1 MATCKYC
8 GQSAGFFS
16 RVHKECEEK
25 HEKGIQG
32 MSGMLRKYFSGAM
45 TAQDM
50 GAKIQRNRLPY
61 YLSDEDIADVAASVI
76 TDYASTLHRPYTQQ
90 MLSKIKDF
98 LANIGV
104 PYALINKNG
113 ALDKLGQKLFQ
124 GFAVEYFAQGLP
136 MSQVSINTASVTSVL
151 PLSSQKKDEAYMNV
165 LNKAASN
172 FMKGGMLTDNEERL
186 ITSYAN
192 SIGLSLNCLPAQYA
206 TEDLAKIGQ
215 AIVLK
220 DLSQGKLPQQPLTV
234 PVMLGKGE
242 CALWVYDN
250 VTLYQEKFQ
259 REYQG
264 RSGGFSY
271 RICKGVTYRTNQ
283 FKGHPVERSFM
294 NNVGTGSLV
303 ITNKNLIFHCPT
315 ASVKIPFNK
324 LIGVTPYSDGLE
336 VHKDEA
342 KPKRTVFQ
350 GFDSWFVM
358 NVLNQV
364 TV

>member
-1 MATCKYC
+1 MAKCKYC
-8 GQSAGFFS
+8 GQAAGFFT
-16 RVHKECEEK
+16 RVHKACEEK
-25 HEKGIQG
+25 HDKGIQG
-32 MSGMLRKYFSGAM
+32 LSGMLRKYFSGAM
-45 TAQDM
+45 SAQEM
-50 GAKIQRNRLPY
+50 GAKVQRNRVPY
-61 YLSDEDIADVAASVI
+61 YLSDEDIAGVSATAV
-76 TDYASTLHRPYTQQ
+76 TDYAATLHRPYTQQ
-90 MLSKIKDF
+90 MLTTIKGF

-104 PYALINKNG
+104 PYSAINKDG
-113 ALDKLGQKLFQ
+113 ALDKVGQQLLQ
-124 GFAVEYFAQGLP
+124 GFAVEYFAQGVP
-136 MSQVSINTASVTSVL
+136 MSQVAINTASVTSVL
-151 PLSSQKKDEAYMNV
+151 PLSSQAKDEVHINV

-172 FMKGGMLTDNEERL
+172 FMKGGTLTDNEERL

-192 SIGLSLNCLPAQYA
+192 SVGISLNCLPSQYA

-242 CALWVYDN
+242 RALWVYDN
-250 VTLYQEKFQ
+250 VTLYQEKIQ
-259 REYQG
+259 REYKG
-264 RSGGFSY
+264 HSGGFSY
-271 RICKGVTYRTNQ
+271 RICKGVTYRSNQ
-283 FKGHPVERSFM
+283 FKGRPVERSFM
-294 NNVGTGSLV
+294 DRIGTGSLV
-303 ITNKNLIFHCPT
+303 VTNKNLIFHCAT
-315 ASVKIPFNK
+315 SSVKIPYNK

-364 TV
+364 TI